1 MSAPNTTSALEKTG
15 GQANSSSGTPG
26 PGRTRS
32 HRWVWWVIGGVAVA
46 VVLVL
51 AVLALVSA
59 AGSRS
64 SNTTPLDPGNRGGAG
79 TSALAS
85 IIDDHGVDVSVV
97 RGLDSLRATSAPG
110 SDTTVVI
117 SGETVIS
124 TDVAEAIFDRVRS
137 AHRVV
142 LIDPSY
148 SLLAAFTAQVST
160 SYSESLLPVSKADCT
175 LDGISPS
182 DLVTSDSSNGFTGGL
197 DSTTGVTPCFSRRQG
212 GGANLV
218 SIAAEPGGPP
228 VVAMTA
234 PMTLNQNLARY
245 DNSGVAIRT
254 IATTD
259 HVLWYVP
266 QRDDTVPDQSSNSD
280 QHSSPS
286 VFPRAVG
293 PLFLLAFFAVLAL
306 ILWRGRRF
314 GPLATEPLP
323 AVVKAIETT
332 RSRGRMY
339 RRAGA
344 ADRAAAVLRVH
355 TIAGIAG
362 YLGLPYD
369 PGHALDSL
377 DEPDADTHATDPA
390 LASIISAVADATG
403 RDPAQVK
410 NLLAG
415 PLPTT
420 DPDLVRFTDALTAL
434 DKEVLR
440 RP

>member
-1 MSAPNTTSALEKTG
+1 MSTPNTTPTLEKTG
-15 GQANSSSGTPG
+15 GEPNTPG

-32 HRWVWWVIGGVAVA
+32 GRWVWWVVGGVVVA

-59 AGSRS
+59 AGNRS
-64 SNTTPLDPGNRGGAG
+64 SNTTPLDPGNRGSDG

-85 IIDDHGVDVSVV
+85 IIDDHGVNVSVV
-97 RGLDSLRATSAPG
+97 RGLDSLRTTSTPG
-110 SDTTVVI
+110 ADTTVVI
-117 SGETVIS
+117 SGQAVIS
-124 TDVAEAIFDRVRS
+124 TDVAEAIYDRVRS

-148 SLLAAFTAQVST
+148 PLLAAFTSQVST
-160 SYSESLLPVSKADCT
+160 SYGESLLSVSKADCT

-182 DLVTSDSSNGFTGGL
+182 DVVTSDPGNGFAGGL
-197 DSTTGVTPCFSRRQG
+197 DTTTGVTQCFSRGQNNG
-212 GGANLV
+212 VNMV
-218 SIAAEPGGPP
+218 SVPADLGGPP
-228 VVAMTA
+228 MVAMTA

-266 QRDDTVPDQSSNSD
+266 QRDDKVSDQNSNSD
-280 QHSSPS
+280 QHSSQS

-344 ADRAAAVLRVH
+344 ADRAAAVLRVR

-369 PGHALDSL
+369 PGHALDTL
-377 DEPDADTHATDPA
+377 DEPDVHTSSTDPA
-390 LASIISAVADATG
+390 LAAIISAVADATG
-403 RDPAQVK
+403 RDPAQVSA
-410 NLLAG
+410 LLAG

>member
-1 MSAPNTTSALEKTG
+1 M
-15 GQANSSSGTPG
+15 
-26 PGRTRS
+26 
-32 HRWVWWVIGGVAVA
+32 WWVVGGVVVA

-64 SNTTPLDPGNRGGAG
+64 SNTTPLDPGNRGSDG

-85 IIDDHGVDVSVV
+85 IIDDHGVNVSVV

-110 SDTTVVI
+110 ADTTVVI
-117 SGETVIS
+117 SGQAVIS
-124 TDVAEAIFDRVRS
+124 ADVAEAVYDRVRS

-142 LIDPSY
+142 LINPTY
-148 SLLAAFTAQVST
+148 PLLAAFTSQVST
-160 SYSESLLPVSKADCT
+160 AYGASLLPVSKANCT
-175 LDGISPS
+175 LEGISPT
-182 DLVTSDSSNGFTGGL
+182 DVVTSDPSTGFVGAVNTA
-197 DSTTGVTPCFSRRQG
+197 TGVTQCFSRGQG
-212 GGANLV
+212 SGANLV
-218 SIAAEPGGPP
+218 TVAAEPGGLS

-254 IATTD
+254 MATTD
-259 HVLWYVP
+259 RVLWYVP
-266 QRDDTVPDQSSNSD
+266 QRDDKVSD
-280 QHSSPS
+280 QDSNTGSSAS

-293 PLFLLAFFAVLAL
+293 PMFLLAFFAVLVL

-369 PGHALDSL
+369 PGRALDTL
-377 DEPDADTHATDPA
+377 GAPDLHTSSTDPA
-390 LASIISAVADATG
+390 LAAIISAVADVTG
-403 RDPAQVK
+403 RDPAQVSA
-410 NLLAG
+410 LLAG